1 MCVAWDEV
9 WGEVWCEGCGVRGVH
24 GVCVLLG
31 MRCGVRS
38 VHGIICVLFV
48 MRCLGRCSVRG

>member
-38 VHGIICVLFV
+38 VHGIMCAVCDEV
-48 MRCLGRCSVRG
+48 CGKV